1 MKKYIEFFAKDKLLV
16 NLIFISVF
24 IIGLVLTFNIRRE
37 TFPPTDIDKMIITV
51 AYPGASPADV
61 ELNAVI
67 PVEEELSEITGI
79 DQYTSVSIEG
89 GAQIIVELDQ
99 DLDDKQSVKD
109 EVFRDITLSNLT
121 DVSDDV
127 EDIVVMDLNSG
138 LKSILKIGI
147 SIKEGGGATEKD
159 LYRAADILDAQLKRI
174 DGVSET
180 DMHGYL
186 DREIHVKV
194 DSNKMNDLYISL
206 ADVVSSIQNR
216 NIRSSGGTMQS
227 VYNEKSIVTM
237 GQFENPMDVGDVI
250 IRSGFEQRRVKVKDI
265 ANVEDG
271 FEDQDVVIN
280 VNGEK
285 SVVID
290 IKKKE
295 NADIIK
301 TVDRI
306 KKYLEDNPNPKF
318 DLSVVADDSKSVKS
332 LIDVVIN
339 NALIGFVLVFLVLLI
354 FLDLRT
360 SFWTAVSIPFCM
372 FLVIIFMRFNNYSLN
387 IMTLGAIITVLGM
400 MVDDAIVIA
409 EVIYEKKRQGISPIM
424 AAVEGTREVFS
435 PVLVSILTTIFAFL
449 PILMIKGT
457 MGKFIF
463 VFPVVIAVTLLFS
476 LFEAVTILPN
486 HLAQGKAKEKVSTD
500 HWFGPF
506 MRFYKKVL
514 GRALKLRYG
523 VLALFVVLLIG
534 SVNFAGDSIRGFVLF
549 WDNSNEYVDIDLDF
563 PAGTSIEKTELLTKK
578 LEKAVIKFI
587 PEDELVS
594 TFSQAGTHSGHSM
607 NHDYWS
613 TIQLK
618 FVPIN
623 DRDRTAGM
631 IVNDLREKIKEN
643 KLKGYSAIVVREQ
656 KAGPPTGDPVDIK
669 VISSDVKEAGAVM
682 KTLQAMLS
690 KIDGVKDI
698 DSDKKDGK
706 AELKFKFNYDK
717 MAQYGMDVQTIA
729 STVRTAYEGS
739 EATYIQTLD
748 EKLDFVVELQDR
760 FKGSEA
766 ALMNLLIPND
776 SGRLI
781 RLKEIAS
788 LQAGTSDSEINHFN
802 GYRTISVTADVDT
815 ELTTPM
821 KVQKTVKEEYAK
833 ISSKFGNTYLLF
845 EGEAKESAETMSDL
859 TTSFMIALFLIY
871 IIVVLLFR
879 SFSQP
884 FVVMSVI
891 PFGLIG
897 VLVAFQL
904 HGIPLSFMAI
914 IGVIGLSGVVVND
927 SIIMVE
933 FINKL
938 KKKGAA
944 TKAELFDNISEGATQ
959 RLRPI
964 IMTTVTTVAAL
975 LPTVYGIGGNA
986 LTLVPT
992 VMAMAYG
999 LLFATVLTLVFVP
1012 CLYMINEDIS
1022 GLVRRI
1028 GDKLKMIIRIPD
1040 RLTAGR

>member
-1 MKKYIEFFAKDKLLV
+1 MKKYIEFFAKDRLLV

-37 TFPPTDIDKMIITV
+37 TFPATDIDKMIITV

-61 ELNAVI
+61 ELNAVAPI
-67 PVEEELSEITGI
+67 EEELSKINGI
-79 DQYTSVSIEG
+79 DQYISISIEG
-89 GAQIIVELDQ
+89 GAQIVVDIDQ
-99 DLDDKQSVKD
+99 DVEDKQSVKD
-109 EVFRDITLSNLT
+109 EVFRNITLNSLS
-121 DVSDDV
+121 DVSGDV
-127 EDIVVMDLNSG
+127 EDITVKDLNSK
-138 LKSILKIGI
+138 LKSVLKIGI
-147 SIKEGGGATEKD
+147 SIKEGGGATEGD
-159 LYRAADILDAQLKRI
+159 LYRAADILDSQLKRI
-174 DGVSET
+174 EGVSET

-194 DSNKMNDLYISL
+194 KADKMDDLYISL
-206 ADVVSSIQNR
+206 TDVVNSIKTR

-227 VYNEKSIVTM
+227 VYKEKNIVTI
-237 GQFENPMDVGDVI
+237 GQFENPLDVGEVI

-265 ANVEDG
+265 ATVEDG
-271 FEDQDVVIN
+271 FEDQDIMIN

-301 TVDRI
+301 TVEQVRNF
-306 KKYLEDNPNPKF
+306 LEKNQNPQF
-318 DLSVVADDSKSVKS
+318 DFSIVADDSKSVKS

-339 NALIGFVLVFLVLLI
+339 NALIGFVLVFLVLLV

-409 EVIYEKKRQGISPIM
+409 ETIYEKKHEGMSPLK

-449 PILMIKGT
+449 PILMIEGT

-463 VFPVVIAVTLLFS
+463 VFPVIIAITLLFS

-486 HLAQGKAKEKVSTD
+486 HLAQGETKERVD
-500 HWFGPF
+500 REHWFQPF
-506 MRFYKKVL
+506 MNFYRKIL
-514 GRALKLRYG
+514 GKALKLRYG
-523 VLALFVVLLIG
+523 VLALFIVLLIG
-534 SVNFAGDSIRGFVLF
+534 SIKFSSDTIKGFVLF
-549 WDNSNEYVDIDLDF
+549 WDNSNEYVNIDLDF
-563 PAGTSIEKTELLTKK
+563 PAGTSLEKTELLTRDM
-578 LEKAVIKFI
+578 EKAIIKLI
-587 PEDELVS
+587 PKEELVS

-607 NHDYWS
+607 NHDYWA

-618 FVPIN
+618 LVPIN
-623 DRDRTAGM
+623 DRDRTAGEIITDM
-631 IVNDLREKIKEN
+631 REKIKQN
-643 KLKGYSAIVVREQ
+643 DLKGYSAIVVREE
-656 KAGPPTGDPVDIK
+656 KGGPPTGEPVDIK
-669 VISSDVKEAGAVM
+669 VISSDSSEAEKVM
-682 KTLQAMLS
+682 EAIQSILS
-690 KIDGVKDI
+690 RIEGVKDI
-698 DSDKKDGK
+698 DSDKKEGK
-706 AELKFKFNYDK
+706 DELKFKFNYDK
-717 MAQYGMDVQTIA
+717 MAQYGIDVQTIA
-729 STVRTAYEGS
+729 STVRSAYEGNK
-739 EATYIQTLD
+739 ATYIQTLN
-748 EKLDFVVELQDR
+748 EKLYFVVELQDT
-760 FKGSEA
+760 FKGSEK

-788 LQAGTSDSEINHFN
+788 LVTGSSASEIRHFN
-802 GYRTISVTADVDT
+802 GDRTISVTADVDSDI
-815 ELTTPM
+815 TTPV
-821 KVQKTVKEEYAK
+821 KVQKIVQDEYAN
-833 ISSKFGNTYLLF
+833 ISSNYRNTYLLF
-845 EGEAKESAETMSDL
+845 EGEAKHSREAMSDL
-859 TTSFMIALFLIY
+859 AVSFMVAFFLIY
-871 IIVVLLFR
+871 VTVVFLFR

-884 FVVMSVI
+884 LVVMSVI

-897 VLVAFQL
+897 VFTAFQL
-904 HGIPLSFMAI
+904 HGIPLSFMAV
-914 IGVIGLSGVVVND
+914 IGIIGLSGVVVND

-938 KKKGAA
+938 KEKGAT
-944 TKAELFDNISEGATQ
+944 TKEDLFESISSGAVR

-975 LPTVYGIGGNA
+975 LPTAYGIGGNA

-999 LLFATVLTLVFVP
+999 LMFATLLTLIFVP
-1012 CLYMINEDIS
+1012 CLYLINEDINS
-1022 GLVRRI
+1022 L
-1028 GDKLKMIIRIPD
+1028 LS
-1040 RLTAGR
+1040 RLRALLIKI